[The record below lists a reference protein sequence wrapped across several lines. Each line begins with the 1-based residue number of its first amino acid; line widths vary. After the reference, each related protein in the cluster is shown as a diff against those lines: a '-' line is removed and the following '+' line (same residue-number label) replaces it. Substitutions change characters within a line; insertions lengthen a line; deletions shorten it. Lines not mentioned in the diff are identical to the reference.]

1 MMIVTNLSVKTRFP
15 IVTGFTYTFEKGT
28 IYSIIAVNGSG
39 KTTIFR
45 ALTGLIPISS
55 GKVEILK
62 QPLSKMKRSFFFYET
77 SDWLDKHLNGLD
89 YLRFVKIQWK
99 SEILLTDVITKWQM
113 SDFINLKISKYSLG
127 MKQKLLIAMYIVSD
141 ADVLIF
147 DEVNNGLDESSRK
160 LLYSQLLSLKKAGKT
175 IILSSHY
182 LNDVKD
188 ITDHMFTLK
197 DQKLYEE

>member
-1 MMIVTNLSVKTRFP
+1 MQSR
-15 IVTGFTYTFEKGT
+15 
-28 IYSIIAVNGSG
+28 
-39 KTTIFR
+39 
-45 ALTGLIPISS
+45 
-55 GKVEILK
+55 
-62 QPLSKMKRSFFFYET
+62 
-77 SDWLDKHLNGLD
+77 LDKHLNGLD
-89 YLRFVKIQWK
+89 YLRFVKTQWK

>member
-1 MMIVTNLSVKTRFP
+1 M
-15 IVTGFTYTFEKGT
+15 
-28 IYSIIAVNGSG
+28 
-39 KTTIFR
+39 
-45 ALTGLIPISS
+45 
-55 GKVEILK
+55 
-62 QPLSKMKRSFFFYET
+62 
-77 SDWLDKHLNGLD
+77 
-89 YLRFVKIQWK
+89 
-99 SEILLTDVITKWQM
+99 ITKWQM